1 MKRIL
6 IIEDQAAMRRNLAL
20 MLDMEGYEVHSAA
33 NGRDGIELAHKFKP
47 DLILCDVTMP
57 VLDGYGVLQALR
69 DDLATAMIPFI
80 FLTARGDKSDVRHGM
95 NIGADD
101 YLVKPVMREDLL
113 AALATRFARADFL
126 LERMEAVAQS
136 AGGFQPDFSS
146 HEPLCALGLTNREAE
161 VLLWIAQGK
170 SNGDIAGILGASEP
184 TVKKHVSNIFEKL
197 GVENRNAAAVQALE
211 TLGNMKRHI

>member
-1 MKRIL
+1 MKRVL
-6 IIEDQAAMRRNLAL
+6 IIEDQAPMRRNLAL
-20 MLDMEGYEVHSAA
+20 MLEMEGYEVHAA
-33 NGRDGIELAHKFKP
+33 VNGSEGIAQAQKLKP

-57 VLDGYGVLQALR
+57 VLDGYGVLEALR
-69 DDLATAMIPFI
+69 NELSTAMIPFI

-126 LERMEAVAQS
+126 RERLQDLAQGS
-136 AGGFQPDFSS
+136 GGFHPDFSH
-146 HEPLCALGLTNREAE
+146 HEPLCAMGLTNREAE

-197 GVENRNAAAVQALE
+197 GVENRNAATVRALE
-211 TLGNMKRHI
+211 TLGRMNRRI